1 MVPTSQGKMV
11 DEKWQKVREV
21 FDSALRHKPEERR
34 SFIHQACGEDK
45 TLLAEVESLLSSLDS
60 AESFMETPAVAEVAG
75 MIEIETKKL
84 EAGKCFGHY
93 EIIKQIGVGGMG
105 EVYLARDKKL
115 DRQVAVKILNEKL
128 SSDNANLQRF
138 IREAKAASA
147 LNHPNILVI
156 HEIGGSPNAHFI
168 VSEHIKGKTLR
179 EILKEESLEL
189 SEILDVAVQIAGAL
203 VAAHEAHLVHRDIK
217 PENIMIR
224 PDGVVKVLDF
234 GLAKLVEQKI
244 KSVLGLEDSTMQQ
257 NPTAKGVILGTV
269 AYMSPEQTRGER
281 VDARTDIFSF
291 GTLLYEMLTKEQPFT
306 GETTNHTIVAIL
318 EKEPPPL
325 SQFIRSY
332 PPEIERII
340 KTCLAKQADE
350 RYSAAKVLLDDL
362 KELKEELA
370 FQSKLERSSA
380 PSKKAE
386 AKAQIIRAATIAET
400 EKRNSIAV
408 LPFTNMSAEAENEYF
423 CDGLA
428 EELLNALAKIEALK
442 VAARTSAF
450 SFKNK
455 NVEIS
460 EIGRTLNVKTVLEGS
475 VRKSGNRLRI
485 SVQLVNTADGYHL
498 WSEIYDREMRD
509 LFDVEDEITLAVV
522 DALKVKLL
530 GEETAAILKRYTD
543 DPEAYELYLKG
554 LYHSYK
560 WTDEGF
566 RKSIEYFEKALEKD
580 PEFAPAYAKI
590 ADYYTFSS
598 HIGLFSPHEI
608 FPKWKAAAQRALE
621 IDEGLD
627 DAHLAMAHIYFYYE
641 RDWAKAE
648 REFERAVKLNPNSA
662 QAHKHY
668 GQFLA
673 SREQFERAVSEVRKA
688 LDLDP
693 LSIAVNFVVGAT
705 HFFVDRLDDARGFVR
720 RLTELDSNS
729 PHACWLDGYLL
740 MANGEYEEAVE
751 AFQKSLDLGDNQIAL
766 SELGCAY
773 GLVGRRAEALKILD
787 QLLEMREKQYAAA
800 FNIARVYAGL
810 GDNDNA
816 FRWMEKAIEERNGEL
831 VFLRRFVKAG
841 AGVYLGKTFSTDS
854 RYEDILSRAGLPL
867 DRIALES
874 RASSQQEEAKTQVF
888 NATTSDIAPHT
899 TSSAEYIVNS
909 IKHHKRL
916 AVLGLVPLVIASIV
930 FLFLFNRSPVL
941 TEKDTILLA
950 DFVNTTGDAVFD
962 LTMRQALA
970 VQLGQTPF
978 LNIYPDDRI
987 QETLRLMNRKPDDR
1001 ITKDVAREISE
1012 RNGIKAMLLGSIASL
1027 GNNYVITLEA
1037 LSPRTGEALAREQ
1050 IEAAGK
1056 EQVLGKLGDA
1066 AKKLREKLG
1075 ESLQTIEKFDTSI
1088 EQATTSSLEAL
1099 KAFSI
1104 GQQLQ
1109 MAGKA
1114 NESIPFHKRAIE
1126 LDPNFGSAY
1135 KNLGEAY
1142 FFTGQ
1147 RDRAAESFTKAFELR
1162 GRVSER
1168 ERFTISS
1175 NYYQHV
1181 VGDVDKTVETLELW
1195 KQTYPREWQPRSNLA
1210 SLYNTFMLGQYEK
1223 AAEEAQ
1229 EAIRLYPHAIPYY
1242 QLAYAFAK
1250 LNRFEEAKATF
1261 EESLARGQDSI
1272 FVRTEIYRIAFIQGD
1287 RAKMQQQID
1296 WARGTPNEERMHYEE
1311 GRMAMFNGQVSRAE
1325 KSFRRRNE
1333 LAQQRSAKDAM
1344 SLTDAE
1350 FAFWNSFFG
1359 NCKESKKSVA
1369 DALATLRGEEAL
1381 NLSGVA
1387 LAVCGEIGQAKSIAD
1402 EIAKRKSKDV
1412 TTISFLP
1419 EMRAAIEISRNN
1431 QAKAVEILEST
1442 RILERGFGI
1451 PGRTTYLRGIAYLRQ
1466 NAGKEAM
1473 NEFQKILDRRG
1484 HFDTSPFFPL
1494 AQLGLARAAAIAG
1507 DTTKSR
1513 RRYQDFFALWKDADV
1528 DIPILIEAKKEYE
1541 KLK

>member
-1 MVPTSQGKMV
+1 MV
-11 DEKWQKVREV
+11 DEKWQKIREV
-21 FDSALRHKPEERR
+21 FDSALRRKPEERQN
-34 SFIHQACGEDK
+34 FIHQACGENK

-75 MIEIETKKL
+75 MIEIETRKL

-128 SSDNANLQRF
+128 IGDNASLQRF

-179 EILKEESLEL
+179 EVLKEKNLEL
-189 SEILDVAVQIAGAL
+189 SEILDVAVQIVGAL
-203 VAAHEAHLVHRDIK
+203 VAAHEANLVHRDIK

-234 GLAKLVEQKI
+234 GLAKLVEQKN
-244 KSVLGLEDSTMQQ
+244 KSVLGLEDSTMLQ

-269 AYMSPEQTRGER
+269 AYMSPEQAKGER

-306 GETTNHTIVAIL
+306 GETNNHTIVAIL

-325 SQFIRSY
+325 SQFIESY
-332 PPEIERII
+332 PPEIERIT
-340 KTCLAKQADE
+340 KRCLAKKADD
-350 RYSAAKVLLDDL
+350 RYSAAKVLRNDL
-362 KELKEELA
+362 KELKEELL
-370 FQSKLERSSA
+370 FQAKLERSSA
-380 PSKKAE
+380 PREGAE
-386 AKAQIIRAATIAET
+386 AKAIIRTAAIAET
-400 EKRNSIAV
+400 KRNSIAV

-428 EELLNALAKIEALK
+428 EELLNALAKIEDLK

-455 NVEIS
+455 KVEIG
-460 EIGRTLNVKTVLEGS
+460 EIGRILNVKTVLEGS
-475 VRKSGNRLRI
+475 VRRSGNQLRI
-485 SVQLVNTADGYHL
+485 SVQLVNTANGYYL
-498 WSEIYDREMRD
+498 WSERYDREMRD
-509 LFDVEDEITLAVV
+509 IFDVQDEITLAVIE
-522 DALKVKLL
+522 ALKLKLF
-530 GEETAAILKRYTD
+530 GQEKAAILKRYTD
-543 DPEAYELYLKG
+543 NPEAYELYLKG
-554 LYHSYK
+554 LYHCYE

-590 ADYYTFSS
+590 ADYYYFSS

-608 FPKWKAAAQRALE
+608 LPKWKAAAQRALE
-621 IDEGLD
+621 IDEGLA

-648 REFERAVKLNPNSA
+648 REFERAVTLNPNSA
-662 QAHKHY
+662 QAHEHY

-673 SREQFERAVSEVRKA
+673 SREQFERAVTEGRKA
-688 LDLDP
+688 LELDP
-693 LSIAVNFVVGAT
+693 FSIAVNFVVGAT

-729 PHACWLDGYLL
+729 PHAWWLDGYLL
-740 MANGEYEEAVE
+740 MATGQYEKAVE
-751 AFQKSLDLGDNQIAL
+751 AFQKSLELGDNQIAL

-773 GLVGRRAEALKILD
+773 GLAGRRDEALKILD
-787 QLLEMREKQYAAA
+787 QLFEIRERQYAAP

-810 GDNDNA
+810 GLNDNA
-816 FRWMEKAIEERNGEL
+816 FEWMEKAVEERNAEL
-831 VFLRRFVKAG
+831 VYLRRFVKAG
-841 AGVYLGKTFSTDS
+841 AGVYFGKAFSNDS
-854 RYEDILSRAGLPL
+854 RYGDILRRVGLPT
-867 DRIALES
+867 DEIAFEHRVSSYLEV
-874 RASSQQEEAKTQVF
+874 AKTQVF
-888 NATTSDIAPHT
+888 NVPRSDIAPHT

-909 IKHHKRL
+909 IKHHRRL
-916 AVLGLVPLVIASIV
+916 AFLVFVPLVIASIV
-930 FLFLFNRSPVL
+930 LLFLFNRSPLL

-950 DFVNTTGDAVFD
+950 DFVNTTEDAVFD
-962 LTMRQALA
+962 LTLKQALA

-987 QETLRLMNRKPDDR
+987 QDTLRLMNRKPDER
-1001 ITKDVAREISE
+1001 ITKDVAREICE
-1012 RNGIKAMLLGSIASL
+1012 RNGIKAMLLGAIASL
-1027 GNNYVITLEA
+1027 GNNYVITMEA
-1037 LSPRTGEALAREQ
+1037 LNPRTGEALAREQ
-1050 IEAAGK
+1050 IEASGK

-1066 AKKLREKLG
+1066 AAKLREKLG
-1075 ESLQTIEKFDTSI
+1075 ESLQTIEKFDASI

-1099 KAFSI
+1099 KAYSL

-1109 MAGKA
+1109 MAGKL
-1114 NESIPFHKRAIE
+1114 NESIPFLKRAIE
-1126 LDPNFGSAY
+1126 LDPNFASAHQL
-1135 KNLGEAY
+1135 LGVAY
-1142 FFTGQ
+1142 FNTAQ

-1162 GRVSER
+1162 ERVSER
-1168 ERFTISS
+1168 EKFNISAR
-1175 NYYQHV
+1175 YYQHIA
-1181 VGDVDKTVETLELW
+1181 GDLDKTVETLELW
-1195 KQTYPREWQPRSNLA
+1195 KQTYPREWQPRSDLA
-1210 SLYNTFMLGQYEK
+1210 RLYNTFVLGQYEK
-1223 AAEEAQ
+1223 AAAEAQ
-1229 EAIRLYPHAIPYY
+1229 EAIRLNPNAHPLYF
-1242 QLAYAFAK
+1242 QLAYAFSK
-1250 LNRFEEAKATF
+1250 LNRVEEAKATF
-1261 EESLARGQDSI
+1261 EEALARGQDSI
-1272 FVRTEIYRIAFIQGD
+1272 SVRTQIYRIAFIQGD
-1287 RAKMQQQID
+1287 HATMQQQID
-1296 WARGTPNEERMHYEE
+1296 WARGKPDEETMHYEE

-1325 KSFRRRNE
+1325 KSFRRRIE
-1333 LAQQRSAKDAM
+1333 FAQQRDAKDAM

-1350 FAFWNSFFG
+1350 FAFWNSFFS

-1369 DALATLRGEEAL
+1369 VALATFRGEEAL
-1381 NLSGVA
+1381 NLSGIA
-1387 LAVCGEIGQAKSIAD
+1387 LAVCGEIGQAQSIAD
-1402 EIAKRKSKDV
+1402 EIAKRKSRDS

-1419 EMRAAIEISRNN
+1419 ETRAAIEISRNDP
-1431 QAKAVEILEST
+1431 AKAVEILEAT

-1451 PGRTTYLRGIAYLRQ
+1451 PGRVTYLRGVAYLRQ
-1466 NAGKEAM
+1466 NAGTEAM

-1484 HFDTSPFFPL
+1484 QFDISPLFPL
-1494 AQLGLARAAAIAG
+1494 AHLGLARAAAIAG
-1507 DTTKSR
+1507 DTAKSR
-1513 RRYQDFFALWKDADV
+1513 RGYQDFFALWKDADA